1 MQNITNMKYIQAKKE
16 IIMWILSI
24 TENYEIKRTDLINL
38 LESIIEDIKQNN

>member
-1 MQNITNMKYIQAKKE
+1 MKYIQAKKE